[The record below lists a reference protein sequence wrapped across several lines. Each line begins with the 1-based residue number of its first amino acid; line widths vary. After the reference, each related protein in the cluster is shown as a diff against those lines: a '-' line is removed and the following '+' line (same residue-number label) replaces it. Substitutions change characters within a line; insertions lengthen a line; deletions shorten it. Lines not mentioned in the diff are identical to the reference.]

1 MKNLLEGAV
10 KEVYDELRVRDASF
24 CGCVQCEEDVLA
36 FALNHLR
43 PRYAGGT
50 REGVAVTSVDLQR
63 DQTRAELM
71 VAVLGLGAGA
81 LGRLAGRARTPG
93 DGTSASLGD
102 SSGDAVSAGAGRRPV
117 PAVAGRD

>member
-10 KEVYDELRVRDASF
+10 KDIYADLRSQDASF
-24 CGCVQCEEDVLA
+24 CGCAQCEDDVLA

-71 VAVLGLGAGA
+71 VAVLDAMRRVSNNPRHPVGDTKRRGGA
-81 LGRLAGRARTPG
+81 R
-93 DGTSASLGD
+93 
-102 SSGDAVSAGAGRRPV
+102 
-117 PAVAGRD
+117 

>member
-10 KEVYDELRVRDASF
+10 KEIYEELRSRDATF
-24 CGCVQCEEDVLA
+24 CGCEQCEDDVMT

-71 VAVLGLGAGA
+71 VAVLDAM
-81 LGRLAGRARTPG
+81 RRVSNNPRHRI
-93 DGTSASLGD
+93 
-102 SSGDAVSAGAGRRPV
+102 GDAKRGGGVG
-117 PAVAGRD
+117 

>member
-10 KEVYDELRVRDASF
+10 KEVYEELRSRDAMF
-24 CGCVQCEEDVLA
+24 CGCAHCEEDVLA

-71 VAVLGLGAGA
+71 VAVLDAM
-81 LGRLAGRARTPG
+81 RRVSNNPRHPV
-93 DGTSASLGD
+93 
-102 SSGDAVSAGAGRRPV
+102 GDAKRGGGAR
-117 PAVAGRD
+117 

>member
-10 KEVYDELRVRDASF
+10 KEVYDELRSRGSPLGGATF
-24 CGCVQCEEDVLA
+24 CACEHCEEDVMA

-50 REGVAVTSVDLQR
+50 LEGVAVTSVDLQR

-71 VAVLGLGAGA
+71 VAVLDAM
-81 LGRLAGRARTPG
+81 RRVSNNPRHPIG
-93 DGTSASLGD
+93 DVKRGG
-102 SSGDAVSAGAGRRPV
+102 SAG
-117 PAVAGRD
+117 

>member
-10 KEVYDELRVRDASF
+10 KEVYDELRARDATF
-24 CGCVQCEEDVLA
+24 CGCEQCQDDVLS

-71 VAVLGLGAGA
+71 VAVLDAMRRVRNNPRHPVGGAKRGGA
-81 LGRLAGRARTPG
+81 AG
-93 DGTSASLGD
+93 
-102 SSGDAVSAGAGRRPV
+102 
-117 PAVAGRD
+117 

>member
-10 KEVYDELRVRDASF
+10 KEVYDELRTRGGPQGAANF
-24 CGCVQCEEDVLA
+24 CGCPQCEEDVLA

-63 DQTRAELM
+63 DQTRAQLM
-71 VAVLGLGAGA
+71 VAVLDAMRRVASNPRHPVGEAKRG
-81 LGRLAGRARTPG
+81 GRVT
-93 DGTSASLGD
+93 
-102 SSGDAVSAGAGRRPV
+102 
-117 PAVAGRD
+117 

>member
-1 MKNLLEGAV
+1 MKNLLETAV
-10 KEVYDELRVRDASF
+10 KEVYDDLRSKDAKF
-24 CGCVQCEEDVLA
+24 CGCEQCEDDVLA

-71 VAVLGLGAGA
+71 VAVLDAMRRVANNPRHAIGDAKRGGGAG
-81 LGRLAGRARTPG
+81 
-93 DGTSASLGD
+93 
-102 SSGDAVSAGAGRRPV
+102 
-117 PAVAGRD
+117 

>member
-1 MKNLLEGAV
+1 MKNLLQGAV
-10 KEVYDELRVRDASF
+10 KDIYDELRSRGSPLGGGTF
-24 CGCVQCEEDVLA
+24 CGCEQCEDDVMA

-71 VAVLGLGAGA
+71 VAVLDAMRRVSNNPRHAIGDAKRGGGAG
-81 LGRLAGRARTPG
+81 
-93 DGTSASLGD
+93 
-102 SSGDAVSAGAGRRPV
+102 
-117 PAVAGRD
+117 

>member
-10 KEVYDELRVRDASF
+10 KEIYDELRSRDAAF
-24 CGCVQCEEDVLA
+24 CGCKQCEEDVLSL
-36 FALNHLR
+36 ALNHLR

-71 VAVLGLGAGA
+71 VAVLDAMRRVA
-81 LGRLAGRARTPG
+81 NNPRHPI
-93 DGTSASLGD
+93 
-102 SSGDAVSAGAGRRPV
+102 GDAKRGGSAG
-117 PAVAGRD
+117 

>member
-10 KEVYDELRVRDASF
+10 KDVYDELKARDASF
-24 CGCVQCEEDVLA
+24 CGCAQCEDDVLA

-50 REGVAVTSVDLQR
+50 REGVALTSVDLQR

-71 VAVLGLGAGA
+71 VAVLDAMRRVSNNPRHPAGDA
-81 LGRLAGRARTPG
+81 KRGGRAG
-93 DGTSASLGD
+93 
-102 SSGDAVSAGAGRRPV
+102 
-117 PAVAGRD
+117 

>member
-10 KEVYDELRVRDASF
+10 KEVYDELRSRDAAF
-24 CGCVQCEEDVLA
+24 CGCEQCEEDVVA

-63 DQTRAELM
+63 DQTRAQVM
-71 VAVLGLGAGA
+71 VAVLDAMRRVA
-81 LGRLAGRARTPG
+81 NNPRHPI
-93 DGTSASLGD
+93 
-102 SSGDAVSAGAGRRPV
+102 GDAKRGGGAR
-117 PAVAGRD
+117 

>member
-10 KEVYDELRVRDASF
+10 KEVYDDLRARDAAF
-24 CGCVQCEEDVLA
+24 CGCEHCEDDVLA

-63 DQTRAELM
+63 DQTRAQLM
-71 VAVLGLGAGA
+71 VAVLDAMRRVA
-81 LGRLAGRARTPG
+81 NNPRHPI
-93 DGTSASLGD
+93 
-102 SSGDAVSAGAGRRPV
+102 GDAKRGGGAR
-117 PAVAGRD
+117 

>member
-10 KEVYDELRVRDASF
+10 KDVYEELRSRDAAF
-24 CGCVQCEEDVLA
+24 CGCAHCQDDVLA

-71 VAVLGLGAGA
+71 VAVLDAMRRVANNPRHPIGEAKRG
-81 LGRLAGRARTPG
+81 GRAG
-93 DGTSASLGD
+93 
-102 SSGDAVSAGAGRRPV
+102 
-117 PAVAGRD
+117 

>member
-10 KEVYDELRVRDASF
+10 KDIYDDLKGRDASF
-24 CGCVQCEEDVLA
+24 CGCTQCEDDVLA

-71 VAVLGLGAGA
+71 VAVLDAMRRVTNNPRHPAGGAKRG
-81 LGRLAGRARTPG
+81 GRAG
-93 DGTSASLGD
+93 
-102 SSGDAVSAGAGRRPV
+102 
-117 PAVAGRD
+117 

>member
-10 KEVYDELRVRDASF
+10 KEVYEELKSRDASF
-24 CGCVQCEEDVLA
+24 CGCAQCEDDVLA

-71 VAVLGLGAGA
+71 VAVLDAMRRVTNNPRHPAGGAKRG
-81 LGRLAGRARTPG
+81 GRAG
-93 DGTSASLGD
+93 
-102 SSGDAVSAGAGRRPV
+102 
-117 PAVAGRD
+117 

>member
-10 KEVYDELRVRDASF
+10 KEVYDELRSHDATF
-24 CGCVQCEEDVLA
+24 CGCAHCEEDVLA

-71 VAVLGLGAGA
+71 VAVLDAMRRVSNNPRHPVGDTKRGGGA
-81 LGRLAGRARTPG
+81 R
-93 DGTSASLGD
+93 
-102 SSGDAVSAGAGRRPV
+102 
-117 PAVAGRD
+117 

>member
-10 KEVYDELRVRDASF
+10 KDVYDELRARDASF
-24 CGCVQCEEDVLA
+24 CGCAQCEEDVLA

-71 VAVLGLGAGA
+71 VAVLDAMRRVTNNPRHPIGDVKRGGGAG
-81 LGRLAGRARTPG
+81 
-93 DGTSASLGD
+93 
-102 SSGDAVSAGAGRRPV
+102 
-117 PAVAGRD
+117 

>member
-10 KEVYDELRVRDASF
+10 KEVYDELRARGSPEGGAAF
-24 CGCVQCEEDVLA
+24 CGCEQCEDDVLA

-71 VAVLGLGAGA
+71 VAVLDAMRRVTNNPRHPIGGARRGGA
-81 LGRLAGRARTPG
+81 PG
-93 DGTSASLGD
+93 
-102 SSGDAVSAGAGRRPV
+102 
-117 PAVAGRD
+117 

>member
-10 KEVYDELRVRDASF
+10 KEVYDELRSRGSPPGGATF
-24 CGCVQCEEDVLA
+24 CGCEQCQDDVLS

-63 DQTRAELM
+63 DQIRAELM
-71 VAVLGLGAGA
+71 VAVLDAMRRVRNNPRHPIGGAKQGGA
-81 LGRLAGRARTPG
+81 AG
-93 DGTSASLGD
+93 
-102 SSGDAVSAGAGRRPV
+102 
-117 PAVAGRD
+117 

>member
-10 KEVYDELRVRDASF
+10 KDVYDELKGRDASF
-24 CGCVQCEEDVLA
+24 CGCQQCEDDVVA

-71 VAVLGLGAGA
+71 VAVLDAMRRVSNNPRHAVGDAKRGGGAG
-81 LGRLAGRARTPG
+81 
-93 DGTSASLGD
+93 
-102 SSGDAVSAGAGRRPV
+102 
-117 PAVAGRD
+117 

>member
-10 KEVYDELRVRDASF
+10 KEVYDELKDRDASF
-24 CGCVQCEEDVLA
+24 CGCTQCEDDVLA

-71 VAVLGLGAGA
+71 VALLDAMRRVTNNPRHPTGGAKRG
-81 LGRLAGRARTPG
+81 GRTG
-93 DGTSASLGD
+93 
-102 SSGDAVSAGAGRRPV
+102 
-117 PAVAGRD
+117 

>member
-10 KEVYDELRVRDASF
+10 KEIYEELRSRDTTF
-24 CGCVQCEEDVLA
+24 CACEQCEDDVMA

-71 VAVLGLGAGA
+71 VAVLDAM
-81 LGRLAGRARTPG
+81 RRVSNNPRHRI
-93 DGTSASLGD
+93 
-102 SSGDAVSAGAGRRPV
+102 GDAKRGGGVG
-117 PAVAGRD
+117 

>member
-10 KEVYDELRVRDASF
+10 KEIYEDLRSRDATF
-24 CGCVQCEEDVLA
+24 CGCEQCEEDVLA

-63 DQTRAELM
+63 DQTRAQLM
-71 VAVLGLGAGA
+71 VAVLDAMRRVSNNPRHPVSQAKRG
-81 LGRLAGRARTPG
+81 GRAT
-93 DGTSASLGD
+93 
-102 SSGDAVSAGAGRRPV
+102 
-117 PAVAGRD
+117 

>member
-10 KEVYDELRVRDASF
+10 KEVYDELRGRDASF
-24 CGCVQCEEDVLA
+24 CGCAQCEDDVLA

-71 VAVLGLGAGA
+71 VAVLDAMRRVSNNPRHPAGDA
-81 LGRLAGRARTPG
+81 KRGGRAG
-93 DGTSASLGD
+93 
-102 SSGDAVSAGAGRRPV
+102 
-117 PAVAGRD
+117 

>member
-10 KEVYDELRVRDASF
+10 KEVYQELRAREETF
-24 CGCVQCEEDVLA
+24 CGCPQCEEDVLA

-63 DQTRAELM
+63 DQTRAQLM
-71 VAVLGLGAGA
+71 VAVLDAMRRVSSNPRHPVGEAKRG
-81 LGRLAGRARTPG
+81 GRVT
-93 DGTSASLGD
+93 
-102 SSGDAVSAGAGRRPV
+102 
-117 PAVAGRD
+117 

>member
-10 KEVYDELRVRDASF
+10 KEIYDELRTRDASF
-24 CGCVQCEEDVLA
+24 CGCRQCEEDVLA

-63 DQTRAELM
+63 GQTRAQLM
-71 VAVLGLGAGA
+71 VAVLDAMRRVSNNPRHPVGETKRG
-81 LGRLAGRARTPG
+81 GRVT
-93 DGTSASLGD
+93 
-102 SSGDAVSAGAGRRPV
+102 
-117 PAVAGRD
+117 

>member
-10 KEVYDELRVRDASF
+10 KDVYDELHSRDATF
-24 CGCVQCEEDVLA
+24 CGCEQCEDDVIT

-50 REGVAVTSVDLQR
+50 LEGVAVTSVDLQR

-71 VAVLGLGAGA
+71 VAVLDAMRRVA
-81 LGRLAGRARTPG
+81 NNPRHSIG
-93 DGTSASLGD
+93 DVKRGG
-102 SSGDAVSAGAGRRPV
+102 SAG
-117 PAVAGRD
+117 

>member
-10 KEVYDELRVRDASF
+10 KDVYDELRSRDAAF
-24 CGCVQCEEDVLA
+24 CGCAHCEDDVLA

-71 VAVLGLGAGA
+71 VAVLDAMRRVANNPRHPIGEAKRGGGAG
-81 LGRLAGRARTPG
+81 
-93 DGTSASLGD
+93 
-102 SSGDAVSAGAGRRPV
+102 
-117 PAVAGRD
+117 

>member
-10 KEVYDELRVRDASF
+10 KEVYEELRSRDATF
-24 CGCVQCEEDVLA
+24 CGCEHCQDDVLA

-71 VAVLGLGAGA
+71 VAVLDAMRRVTNNPRHPIGGAKRGGA
-81 LGRLAGRARTPG
+81 TG
-93 DGTSASLGD
+93 
-102 SSGDAVSAGAGRRPV
+102 
-117 PAVAGRD
+117 

>member
-10 KEVYDELRVRDASF
+10 KEVYDELKNRDASF
-24 CGCVQCEEDVLA
+24 CGCAQCQDDVLA

-71 VAVLGLGAGA
+71 VAVLDAMRRVSNNPRHPAGDA
-81 LGRLAGRARTPG
+81 KRGGRAG
-93 DGTSASLGD
+93 
-102 SSGDAVSAGAGRRPV
+102 
-117 PAVAGRD
+117 

>member
-10 KEVYDELRVRDASF
+10 KEIFEELRSRGSAEGGAAF
-24 CGCVQCEEDVLA
+24 CECRQCEEDVLA

-71 VAVLGLGAGA
+71 VAVLEAMRRVA
-81 LGRLAGRARTPG
+81 NNPRHPV
-93 DGTSASLGD
+93 
-102 SSGDAVSAGAGRRPV
+102 GDAKRGGGVT
-117 PAVAGRD
+117 

>member
-10 KEVYDELRVRDASF
+10 KEVYDELRSRDAAF
-24 CGCVQCEEDVLA
+24 CGCAQCEDDVLA

-71 VAVLGLGAGA
+71 VAVLDAMRRVANNPRHPIGEAKRGGGAG
-81 LGRLAGRARTPG
+81 
-93 DGTSASLGD
+93 
-102 SSGDAVSAGAGRRPV
+102 
-117 PAVAGRD
+117 

>member
-10 KEVYDELRVRDASF
+10 KDVYEELKSRDPSF
-24 CGCVQCEEDVLA
+24 CGCEQCEDDVLA

-71 VAVLGLGAGA
+71 VAVLDAMRRVTNNPRHAVGNPKRGGGAG
-81 LGRLAGRARTPG
+81 
-93 DGTSASLGD
+93 
-102 SSGDAVSAGAGRRPV
+102 
-117 PAVAGRD
+117 

>member
-1 MKNLLEGAV
+1 MRNLLEGAV

-24 CGCVQCEEDVLA
+24 CGCAQCEEDVLA

-71 VAVLGLGAGA
+71 VAVLDAMRRVSNNPRHPIGDARRGGGAG
-81 LGRLAGRARTPG
+81 
-93 DGTSASLGD
+93 
-102 SSGDAVSAGAGRRPV
+102 
-117 PAVAGRD
+117 